1 MLLYVSHGL
10 FEEGNNRMCN
20 GVEFSMM
27 QLKSLFFR
35 PLYKLMLAFG
45 CIQFSSLS
53 DFIDQLN
60 FACIFTF

>member
-1 MLLYVSHGL
+1 
-10 FEEGNNRMCN
+10 MCN